1 MIGAAHLSGIKN
13 GIVIDIGVIVNGR
26 SRQTQTVIMSFSSS
40 VLNTPVTDTV
50 SLPLGGGTIIH
61 VNEKEHT
68 VQVEPDSVA
77 YRFDQEALAFGGKTM
92 TGTDIAFAAGLA
104 TGIGHCSVKL
114 SSFIVEQV
122 LDYVKELVTRNIER
136 MKTNIEPVP
145 VVLCG
150 GGSILIDIDQSFPDV
165 TQMVRIDHFAVCNAV
180 GAVLCL
186 ISASMDLIFDLLPSP
201 VDGDQQRKHVIDQLI
216 VDVCQ
221 PPIYIDLTKKRP
233 TFDGN
238 GVWCIDSI
246 VLGSGGGGK
255 YKMRVVPTSYFAASS
270 DLIVGAGFMG
280 APTVSHE
287 LLPNGH
293 ECLEAVIFTG
303 DIGGANGII
312 GLLVAVKKDIFCID
326 GDAMGRAF
334 PYLNQCLSSIHGLP
348 ATPSWLCDVRSGT
361 IIGTDES
368 ISNSQELEEF
378 FRKECTERGLCVG
391 VAFPPIHGTAWS

>member
-1 MIGAAHLSGIKN
+1 MYPVFLLETYGTLLSSEDLSCWSVFTCASGSTNSMIGAAHLSGIKN

-26 SRQTQTVIMSFSSS
+26 PRQTQTNSRLIDDIRVNI
-40 VLNTPVTDTV
+40 PVADTV

-77 YRFDQEALAFGGKTM
+77 YRLDQEGLAFGGKTM
-92 TGTDIAFAAGLA
+92 TGTDIALAAALA
-104 TGIGHCSVKL
+104 TGIGHCFAKL
-114 SSFIVEQV
+114 SSFIVE
-122 LDYVKELVTRNIER
+122 
-136 MKTNIEPVP
+136 
-145 VVLCG
+145 
-150 GGSILIDIDQSFPDV
+150 
-165 TQMVRIDHFAVCNAV
+165 
-180 GAVLCL
+180 
-186 ISASMDLIFDLLPSP
+186 
-201 VDGDQQRKHVIDQLI
+201 
-216 VDVCQ
+216 
-221 PPIYIDLTKKRP
+221 P
-233 TFDGN
+233 TFDEN

-246 VLGSGGGGK
+246 DIEYIAYGTGILGSGGGGK
-255 YKMRVVPTSYFAASS
+255 YKMCVVSPSFFAASS

-293 ECLEAVIFTG
+293 ECLEAVNVLEKYLSTNI
-303 DIGGANGII
+303 
-312 GLLVAVKKDIFCID
+312 AVKKDIFCID

-368 ISNSQELEEF
+368 ISNSQELEAF